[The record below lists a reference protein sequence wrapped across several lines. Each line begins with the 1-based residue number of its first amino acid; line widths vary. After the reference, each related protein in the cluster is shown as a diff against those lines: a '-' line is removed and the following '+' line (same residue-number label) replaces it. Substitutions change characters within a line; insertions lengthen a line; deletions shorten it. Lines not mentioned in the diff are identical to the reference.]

1 MTFNKSTKQRNK
13 LAVSQNL
20 FYSQSIKIGWNT
32 LQESQCK
39 DSIRWPSSQVFKAWR
54 NSHPRC
60 CWGYLL
66 VITHCCLCSWTT
78 ASAQLYSFDRHLA
91 HSLGPLWV
99 IKLLQ
104 MMDGRASQ
112 GHSCRVSRVNTAV
125 QITNVVNTI
134 KKFLF
139 LFQSRQLVWPFSTS
153 TDSRN
158 FIKMPGLDLALIDQL
173 GRDLHTSTPG
183 LMSEDQ
189 ICPWTLFLTM
199 ALTLLKGELRIIIIE
214 TSFY

>member
-1 MTFNKSTKQRNK
+1 MTFNKSKKQRNK

-125 QITNVVNTI
+125 QITNVVN
-134 KKFLF
+134 FRADNLF
-139 LFQSRQLVWPFSTS
+139 DLFQLLPTLETWSRCPPSTS
-153 TDSRN
+153 LSSTSW
-158 FIKMPGLDLALIDQL
+158 AV
-173 GRDLHTSTPG
+173 TSTPPPPG
-183 LMSEDQ
+183 S
-189 ICPWTLFLTM
+189 CPRTRSAPGPSSWPWLSPSS
-199 ALTLLKGELRIIIIE
+199 RV
-214 TSFY
+214 S